1 MADGCLP
8 DGCLPVG
15 CLPDGCLPD
24 GCLPVGW
31 QVILAGGWQRQ
42 IKMGPCVD
50 DSYHHFVQQGIGAL
64 EQGLP
69 IFGWGRGTLK
79 RTGGDM
85 VVSGTVLLQI
95 QSVSSTGRLIHR
107 FGDGIMQLPA
117 LPICLLDGERNGRKL
132 AANLTAQK
140 VDAYNAVLT
149 LSQVLVYGSRSRKFM
164 ATKRTWQPKVRKRLK
179 THGFR
184 SRMATPG
191 GRNVLKRR
199 RLKGRAQLTVK
210 LTNRKSV

>member
-1 MADGCLP
+1 MERGRGGEGGQL
-8 DGCLPVG
+8 L
-15 CLPDGCLPD
+15 
-24 GCLPVGW
+24 
-31 QVILAGGWQRQ
+31 LAGVWQRQ
-42 IKMGPCVD
+42 IKVGPCVD
-50 DSYHHFVQQGIGAL
+50 DSDHHLIQQGIGAL
-64 EQGLP
+64 HQGIP
-69 IFGWGRGTLK
+69 IFGWGRSNLK
-79 RTGGDM
+79 RAGGGV
-85 VVSGTVLLQI
+85 VVSVTVLLQI
-95 QSVSSTGRLIHR
+95 KTPPPPDVLSTGGSLHRLE
-107 FGDGIMQLPA
+107 DGIMQWSA

-140 VDAYNAVLT
+140 ADTYNAVLT
-149 LSQVLVYGSRSRKFM
+149 LLRVLVYGSRSRKFM